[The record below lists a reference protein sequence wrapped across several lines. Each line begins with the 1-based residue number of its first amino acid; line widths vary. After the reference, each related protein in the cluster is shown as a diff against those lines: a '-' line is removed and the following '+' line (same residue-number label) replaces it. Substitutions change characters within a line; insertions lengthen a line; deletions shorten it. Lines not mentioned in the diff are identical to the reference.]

1 MAKEITRDE
10 LSAAGVQYGHQTKRW
25 NPKMAP
31 YIYGVKNKNH
41 IIDLEKTIVQLNAG
55 QKLLENLGTK
65 QQKILFVGTKRTGK
79 NAVKE
84 AALRSGNFYINNRW
98 LGGTLTNLKTILIRI
113 KALWEIEE
121 EEKKGRLALRPK
133 KEQIKILKEKAKLE
147 KSLGGIKQM
156 HKLPAA
162 LVVVDPKGDE
172 IAVRE
177 AIKLKIPVIAICDTN
192 ADPDMVTVPIP
203 GNDDLQEAVNIIINS
218 LVEAYAEGAQIR
230 MTPSVLKTV
239 APKRE
244 PRPER
249 IRPEAKSEANKVEVE
264 AKNQQ
269 VKTEVKKEL
278 KSEAKTKAK
287 SDSKPTQEV
296 AK

>member
-1 MAKEITRDE
+1 MSREITREE

-25 NPKMAP
+25 NPKMKS

-41 IIDLEKTIVQLNAG
+41 IIDLEKTITHLNAA
-55 QKLLENLGTK
+55 QKLLEFLGSK
-65 QQKILFVGTKRTGK
+65 QQKILFVGTKRSGK

-121 EEKKGRLALRPK
+121 EEKKGRLSLRTK

-147 KSLGGIKQM
+147 KALGGIKQM

-162 LVVVDPKGDE
+162 IVVVDPKGDE
-172 IAVRE
+172 IAVKE
-177 AIKLKIPVIAICDTN
+177 AKKLNIPVIAICDTN
-192 ADPDMVTVPIP
+192 ADPDMVDYVIP
-203 GNDDLQEAVNIIINS
+203 GNDDLQESVNLIINI
-218 LVEAYAEGAQIR
+218 LVEAYAEGAQIK
-230 MTPSVLKTV
+230 MNPSVLRTV

-244 PRPER
+244 PRQINR
-249 IRPEAKSEANKVEVE
+249 LVMSSENQAEQQTSVANENVQMTSEPVVQVAEVE
-264 AKNQQ
+264 KP
-269 VKTEVKKEL
+269 
-278 KSEAKTKAK
+278 SEPKA
-287 SDSKPTQEV
+287 E
-296 AK
+296 